1 MGARDDPSPARN
13 VIAVPAGTP
22 TEALNERHRKKS
34 EAAANVSARIVPA
47 GARWRTSIDSD
58 RRIGDRLAFVVL
70 RSTEIWKWSAGG
82 RPETYWPA
90 QYHVRDALHDG
101 ALGCV

>member
-34 EAAANVSARIVPA
+34 EAAANGSARIVPA
-47 GARWRTSIDSD
+47 GARWRISIESD
-58 RRIGDRLAFVVL
+58 RRIGDRLAFALL
-70 RSTEIWKWSAGG
+70 RPTEIRKGSAGG
-82 RPETYWPA
+82 RPETYSPP
-90 QYHVRDALHDG
+90 QDHVRPAPHDG
-101 ALGCV
+101 AL